1 MITNAHIHTFTD
13 RDVPV
18 KFLPLR
24 LVWLFRIFGGVLTKI
39 MKVILPSERDI
50 LHRYASFIITGRL
63 GSQKKIFEAVA
74 KEYPPNTQFFVLTM
88 DMAFMGAGGVPRPYD
103 EQVREICELSRENRN
118 IKVFIHVDPRRPGV
132 LQMLKDFHKCYG
144 IAGIKIYPP
153 LGYAPNHPVLLE
165 CYEYCERKGLAVV
178 THCSPSNPVRFKG
191 KMEELY
197 KLLDDAGIYYDK
209 KMSRAELCALFT
221 NPRNWIEIAI
231 KYPNLPIDLA
241 HLGSA
246 DEMKKWLK
254 DEANNP
260 NNWLN
265 IIRNE
270 CLKKHKNLFS
280 DTSFTFYEDKF
291 IDVLK
296 TVVMADKE
304 INGQIM
310 FGTDYYMNETKT
322 NEREYVIGIRRKIGE
337 ENFKL
342 ISETNINR
350 FLKYKFM
357 KEDKTTY
364 TEITDTQVLKEI
376 NDIEEVKEINPFIK
390 ANIGMRKINHIVIHC
405 TATSQDI
412 SIKSICKYWNE
423 ILKWNSPG
431 YHFIIEANGTLHN
444 LLPIE
449 KVANGVKGY
458 NEHSIHISYIGGIDK
473 NKKAIDNRTDDQ
485 KMVMRK
491 IVNEL
496 KIKFPDAE
504 ILGHRDFPNVKKDC
518 PCFDVKKEFK

>member
-1 MITNAHIHTFTD
+1 MKITNAHIHTFRD
-13 RDVPV
+13 IDVPV

-39 MKVILPSERDI
+39 MKVVLPSERDI

-88 DMAFMGAGGVPRPYD
+88 DMAFMGAGRVPRSYE
-103 EQVREICELSRENRN
+103 EQVREICQLSVQRRN
-118 IKVFIHVDPRRPGV
+118 IKVFIHIDPRRSGV
-132 LQMLKDFHKCYG
+132 VEMLKNYNKCYQ

-153 LGYAPNHPVLLE
+153 LGYAPNNPVLME
-165 CYEYCERKGLAVV
+165 CYDYCEKNGLAVV
-178 THCSPSNPVRFKG
+178 SHCSPSNPVRFKG

-231 KYPNLPIDLA
+231 KYPNLPINLA

-254 DEANNP
+254 DEANDP

-270 CLKKHKNLFS
+270 CLKKHKNLYS

-296 TVVMADKE
+296 TVIMANKE
-304 INGQIM
+304 IKGQIM

-322 NEREYVIGIRRKIGE
+322 NEREYVLGIRRKIGE

-342 ISETNINR
+342 IAETNINR
-350 FLKYKFM
+350 FLNFKKM
-357 KEDKTTY
+357 KETEY
-364 TEITDTQVLKEI
+364 TEITDDQIMKEI
-376 NDIEEVKEINPFIK
+376 NDIEE
-390 ANIGMRKINHIVIHC
+390 
-405 TATSQDI
+405 
-412 SIKSICKYWNE
+412 
-423 ILKWNSPG
+423 
-431 YHFIIEANGTLHN
+431 
-444 LLPIE
+444 
-449 KVANGVKGY
+449 
-458 NEHSIHISYIGGIDK
+458 
-473 NKKAIDNRTDDQ
+473 
-485 KMVMRK
+485 
-491 IVNEL
+491 L
-496 KIKFPDAE
+496 KIKEEMKVVKLVRYKQNDKQTIGILSVSDTYACDTLELSWNNNETRKSCIPAGVYECRKRISDKYGEHFELLKVPDRSMILIHAGNYNSDTKGCVLVGSGLADINKDGETDVLNSKKTMAKLVSLLPSEFLLE
-504 ILGHRDFPNVKKDC
+504 IVEKF
-518 PCFDVKKEFK
+518 